1 MEGVSAVKIIE
12 PKAVHDFY
20 NGVIEGELV
29 ITSRKLLKDILAA
42 YEAPDGAENGEQVM
56 YEVYCY
62 EDKENSQQGSLSW
75 GLTVM
80 YPERVNGE
88 CNFTRGHIHEDTS
101 CGEFYFGLSGEGLL
115 LLMDMEGNAWAEK
128 IYPDS
133 LHYIDGRLAHR
144 LVNTGDQVLKVGA
157 CWPPRAGHNYEWVE
171 KHPFPVRVYKK
182 NGEIVCI

>member
-1 MEGVSAVKIIE
+1 MKITE
-12 PKAVHDFY
+12 PKAIHNFY
-20 NGVIEGELV
+20 NGVIEGKPV
-29 ITSRKLLKDILAA
+29 MKSRKLLKDILTA
-42 YEAPDGAENGEQVM
+42 YKDQNHAEDPQRVM

-62 EDKENSQQGSLSW
+62 EDEDSIGPGSLSW

-88 CNFTRGHIHEDTS
+88 CNFTRGHMHEDTS
-101 CGEFYFGLSGEGLL
+101 CGEFYFGLAGEGLL
-115 LLMDMEGNAWAEK
+115 LLMDLEGNAWAERV
-128 IYPDS
+128 YPNS
-133 LHYIDGRLAHR
+133 LHYVRGKLAHR

-157 CWPPRAGHNYEWVE
+157 CWPSCAGHNYEWVE